1 MSQMNISALINL
13 KIRIYVKTLRFYDGY
28 LANKETYYMM
38 GKQNEN
44 KKKLLLEKL
53 NFRYYSFFSKD

>member
-1 MSQMNISALINL
+1 M
-13 KIRIYVKTLRFYDGY
+13 KTLRFYDGY